1 MDIHEAINLF
11 LDYLIVEKGL
21 SENTISAYKDDLN
34 FFIGAIENLEDTD
47 DLAPELFPRFVR
59 YEALHQISARTIV
72 RRVSVVR
79 NFYKFLQRVN
89 YYRLQIPK
97 VDLPKQHTLL
107 PTYLTMEEVEAL
119 LDQPDLTKKDGLRD
133 KAMLEVMYASGLR
146 VSELLN
152 LKFSNVNISKGIIT
166 VVGKGSKER
175 RVPIGEF
182 ALEYLCTYLDEVRY
196 EDKKNKSN
204 YIFLS
209 KYGKPLSRQYFFKVI
224 RKYAEMAN
232 IDKEISPH
240 TLRHSFATHLLENG
254 AQLRVVQEMLGHSDI
269 ATTQI
274 YTTITQNRI
283 LSAYDLYNKRK

>member
-1 MDIHEAINLF
+1 
-11 LDYLIVEKGL
+11 
-21 SENTISAYKDDLN
+21 
-34 FFIGAIENLEDTD
+34 
-47 DLAPELFPRFVR
+47 
-59 YEALHQISARTIV
+59 
-72 RRVSVVR
+72 
-79 NFYKFLQRVN
+79 
-89 YYRLQIPK
+89 
-97 VDLPKQHTLL
+97 
-107 PTYLTMEEVEAL
+107 
-119 LDQPDLTKKDGLRD
+119 
-133 KAMLEVMYASGLR
+133 
-146 VSELLN
+146 
-152 LKFSNVNISKGIIT
+152 
-166 VVGKGSKER
+166 
-175 RVPIGEF
+175 
-182 ALEYLCTYLDEVRY
+182 VRY

-209 KYGKPLSRQYFFKVI
+209 KYGKPISRQYFFKVI